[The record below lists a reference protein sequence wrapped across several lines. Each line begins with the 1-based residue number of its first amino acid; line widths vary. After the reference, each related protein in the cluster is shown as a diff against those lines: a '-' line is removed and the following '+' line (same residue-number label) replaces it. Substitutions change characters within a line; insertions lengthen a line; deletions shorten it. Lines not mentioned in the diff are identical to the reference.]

1 MIAFSCGLV
10 VASTDRI
17 NGPEKG
23 HLSILEG
30 RVGIKGSNLVI
41 GCVAATLSLVGG
53 RGGVWGVLTA
63 HGQLRQQAW
72 LESLNG
78 VVAYSFAA
86 SSVSEEEV
94 TDCLWLFLSFAH
106 WFVFTILDF
115 YLQKDRRCFLIYVC
129 IFPNTLGMVL

>member
-10 VASTDRI
+10 VASTVRI

-53 RGGVWGVLTA
+53 RGGVWGVQ
-63 HGQLRQQAW
+63 GQTWRQ
-72 LESLNG
+72 
-78 VVAYSFAA
+78 
-86 SSVSEEEV
+86 SSPPPSG
-94 TDCLWLFLSFAH
+94 CLGRGGTSSPLLLKLSILFSIA
-106 WFVFTILDF
+106 V
-115 YLQKDRRCFLIYVC
+115 
-129 IFPNTLGMVL
+129 NEG